1 MSEMLP
7 RLTWQRHIVHLRNP
21 FRLSYGVSETR
32 NVFWIRLADDVGW
45 GEAAIPPYY
54 GIDDAAMIALWDAA
68 AWRSEPFPDDP
79 AQIEAWVGSSG
90 PAPARCALDMALHD
104 RIARL
109 RGLPLFALLDL
120 PEPVALPTSFTIAIS
135 EPDEM
140 ARLASEADDYPIL
153 KIKLGSDGDT
163 ARLAAV
169 RAARPDAILRV
180 DANAG
185 WLAEEALARI
195 EELERYGL
203 EMVEQ
208 PVAKDDIAG
217 MGMVQAHTSLPV
229 VADESVQSLA
239 DVEALAAAGVRGIN
253 LKLQKVG
260 GLGPGLRML
269 RRARELGLRVLLGC
283 MIETSLGTTAM
294 AHLAGLADW
303 LDLDSPLLISDDPFE
318 GLTYDTRAG
327 VHVAER
333 QGIGALVKPGT
344 R

>member
-1 MSEMLP
+1 MCDMLP
-7 RLTWQRHIVHLRNP
+7 RFTWQRHVVHLRNP

-32 NVFWIRLADDVGW
+32 HTFWIRLADDAGW

-54 GIDDAAMIALWDAA
+54 GIADASMTALWETA

-79 AQIEAWVGSSG
+79 EGIEAWVGSSG

-109 RGLPLFALLDL
+109 RGQPLGALLDL
-120 PEPVALPTSFTIAIS
+120 PARTALPTSFTIAIS
-135 EPDEM
+135 EPDAM
-140 ARLASEADDYPIL
+140 ARLASEAGGYPIL
-153 KIKLGSDGDT
+153 KIKLGSDGDA

-185 WLAEEALARI
+185 WSAEEALARI
-195 EELERYGL
+195 DELERYGL
-203 EMVEQ
+203 EMIEQ
-208 PVAKDDIAG
+208 PVAKHDIAG
-217 MGMVQAHTSLPV
+217 MGKVQAHTSLPV
-229 VADESVQSLA
+229 VADESVQSLN
-239 DVEALAAAGVRGIN
+239 DIEALAAAGVRGIN

-260 GLGPGLRML
+260 GIGPGLRML

-318 GLTYDTRAG
+318 GLTYDDCAG
-327 VHVAER
+327 VHVPAR
-333 QGIGALVKPGT
+333 PGIGVLAKPGN